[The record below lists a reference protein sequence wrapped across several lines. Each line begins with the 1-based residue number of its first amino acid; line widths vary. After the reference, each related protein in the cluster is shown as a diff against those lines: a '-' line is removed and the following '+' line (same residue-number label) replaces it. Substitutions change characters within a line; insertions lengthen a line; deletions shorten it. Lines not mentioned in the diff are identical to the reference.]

1 MKAAVISERG
11 AAPVVQEFP
20 EPAPQE
26 GAVLIDMDTAGLGGW
41 DVLGAYRLGVQ
52 YPCVIRGEGVGR
64 APDGRRVYFGE
75 RSVMPFGAWAER
87 TLVPAD
93 EVWDVP
99 DDVDDKTAITM
110 GIAATGALVPLEQA
124 NIQRGEQVLVLGATG
139 TLGQVAL
146 QLARYLG
153 AGRVVAAA
161 RSAETLQRLK
171 TRGIADEVVALG
183 SENDVAALKDAAG
196 DGFDVVLDLVCGQP
210 MLNALK
216 ATRWGARIM
225 TIGTG
230 AGRQINLDIADLL
243 FRTLSCVGTGQR
255 PPADRRAIWE
265 RLLRIAHTENIQ
277 VDYADYTL
285 DQAAEAWASQIAGPH
300 AKITARIRG

>member
-161 RSAETLQRLK
+161 RSVETLQRLK

-265 RLLRIAHTENIQ
+265 RLLRIARTENIH

>member
-20 EPAPQE
+20 EPASQE

-110 GIAATGALVPLEQA
+110 GIAATGALVPLERA

-161 RSAETLQRLK
+161 RSVETLQRLK

>member
-1 MKAAVISERG
+1 MRAAVITERG
-11 AAPVVQEFP
+11 AAPVIRDF
-20 EPAPQE
+20 PAPQARE
-26 GAVLIDMDTAGLGGW
+26 ACILIDVDTAGLGGW
-41 DVLGAYRLGVQ
+41 DVLGAYRLGVE

-75 RSVMPFGAWAER
+75 RSVLPYGAWAEQ
-87 TLVPAD
+87 TLVPAE

-99 DDVDDKTAITM
+99 DGVDDRTAIAM

-124 NIQRGEQVLVLGATG
+124 NIKAGENVLILGATG
-139 TLGQVAL
+139 TLGQIAL

-161 RSAETLQRLK
+161 RNGTALARLSE
-171 TRGIADEVVALG
+171 RGIADATVQLG
-183 SENDVAALKDAAG
+183 GDDDVAALKAVSG

-216 ATRWGARIM
+216 ATRWGARIL

-230 AGRQINLDIADLL
+230 AGRQLNLDIADLL
-243 FRTLSCVGTGQR
+243 FRSLSCVGTGQR

-265 RLLRIAHTENIQ
+265 RLLVIAREQNIV
-277 VDYADYTL
+277 VDYVDYSL
-285 DQAAEAWASQIAGPH
+285 DQAADAWAAQVDGPH

>member
-20 EPAPQE
+20 EPASQE

>member
-20 EPAPQE
+20 EPASQE

-110 GIAATGALVPLEQA
+110 GIAATGALVPLERA

-153 AGRVVAAA
+153 AGTVVAAA
-161 RSAETLQRLK
+161 RSVETLQRLK

>member
-124 NIQRGEQVLVLGATG
+124 NIQRGERVLVLGATG

-255 PPADRRAIWE
+255 PPADRHAIWE
-265 RLLRIAHTENIQ
+265 RLLRIAHAENIQ